1 MQHFRHRLLICWTQC
16 CRGRVAIW
24 RANLQFAR
32 TTGNFKFDTMDCQ
45 HQKDVRVSGKDC
57 ANEVSIHTEEAA
69 GQFGVFQVRTI
80 KTFHETN
87 SLYSCLTSDSPGL
100 MLALSAK
107 MPSRLLRAT
116 QSLMRTMRRAD
127 NWFAR
132 LPQMPVETCQMSV
145 INRGMSAGK
154 ACDWWRY
161 SFKVPWPRCNG
172 NISRQV
178 KPARQWRTVF
188 KAQAQKMRISTQLR
202 GSQGTQPPTSPCI
215 ETSHGGTRLIPQMEK
230 IFQSAGH
237 FPRIFA
243 TLRSN
248 ESEKRT

>member
-1 MQHFRHRLLICWTQC
+1 MCNISGTVLEFVEPNVVAVGWRYGAPTSNSHAPLEILSLTQWIASTKRMNEYLAKTVRTKFRFTLKR
-16 CRGRVAIW
+16 RP
-24 RANLQFAR
+24 
-32 TTGNFKFDTMDCQ
+32 
-45 HQKDVRVSGKDC
+45 
-57 ANEVSIHTEEAA
+57 
-69 GQFGVFQVRTI
+69 QFGVFQVRTI

-87 SLYSCLTSDSPGL
+87 SLYSCLTSDRPGL

-116 QSLMRTMRRAD
+116 QKSNVHHAEGRQLICTTSADACRDVPNVGYKSWDVRRRSMRLMT
-127 NWFAR
+127 
-132 LPQMPVETCQMSV
+132 LQLQ
-145 INRGMSAGK
+145 SAVTALQRK
-154 ACDWWRY
+154 NFT
-161 SFKVPWPRCNG
+161 S
-172 NISRQV
+172 

-188 KAQAQKMRISTQLR
+188 KAQAQKIRISTQLR
-202 GSQGTQPPTSPCI
+202 GSEGTQPPTSPCI

>member
-1 MQHFRHRLLICWTQC
+1 MQHFRHRLRIWTQC
-16 CRGRVAIW
+16 CCGRVAIW

-116 QSLMRTMRRAD
+116 QKSNVHHAEGRQLICTTSADACRDVPNVGYKSWDVRRRSMRLMT
-127 NWFAR
+127 
-132 LPQMPVETCQMSV
+132 LQLQ
-145 INRGMSAGK
+145 SAVTALQRK
-154 ACDWWRY
+154 NFT
-161 SFKVPWPRCNG
+161 S
-172 NISRQV
+172 

-188 KAQAQKMRISTQLR
+188 KAQAQKIRISTQLR